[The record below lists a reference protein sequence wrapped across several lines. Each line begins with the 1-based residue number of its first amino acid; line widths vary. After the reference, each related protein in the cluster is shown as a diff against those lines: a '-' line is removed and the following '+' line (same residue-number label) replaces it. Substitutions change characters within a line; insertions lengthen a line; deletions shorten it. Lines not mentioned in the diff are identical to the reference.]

1 MSGSYSRDQFAAAAQ
16 VSQVR
21 TSHSNSRPPPSLH
34 RHVGAPIC
42 LICLVPTIDSSGDSN
57 NFINATG
64 VAAQLEHER
73 WRRKARSSSH
83 IETLA
88 GGRLDS
94 TSIVSSMSSA
104 SLP

>member
-57 NFINATG
+57 NFITCDRCGGPARAREVATKG
-64 VAAQLEHER
+64 TIVIAYRDVGR
-73 WRRKARSSSH
+73 W
-83 IETLA
+83 EV
-88 GGRLDS
+88 RLDEYR
-94 TSIVSSMSSA
+94 
-104 SLP
+104 